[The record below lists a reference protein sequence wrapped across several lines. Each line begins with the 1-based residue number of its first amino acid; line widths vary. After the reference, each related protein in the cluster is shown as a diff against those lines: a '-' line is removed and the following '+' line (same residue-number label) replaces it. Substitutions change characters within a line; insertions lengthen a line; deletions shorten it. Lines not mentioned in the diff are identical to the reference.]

1 MYSYKKFI
9 SFFSILFLYPTIS
22 LATELPED
30 VASGN
35 KYEKSLTGSYY
46 KDYGMTVVSKEGNHP
61 VRAGEKSIRFE
72 VRKGD
77 CGKEKF
83 PGTWDDCKNNR
94 HRHELSGKPFRG
106 ESWYAY
112 SIFIPKDFTVRVHPV
127 KRYLAQF
134 HQKNSWPTLMF
145 RFGYKGYFAMTQWDG
160 EVIDYSKLLDT
171 KDMLGKW
178 NDILIH
184 INSTSKDTGFYKVW
198 VNGELKYNYK
208 GKTTEGNE
216 SYFKF
221 GIYQTRVDE
230 WEQTSMGDYPTDV
243 VYYDEVRT
251 GKVKTEVL
259 ENIR

>member
-1 MYSYKKFI
+1 
-9 SFFSILFLYPTIS
+9 
-22 LATELPED
+22 
-30 VASGN
+30 
-35 KYEKSLTGSYY
+35 
-46 KDYGMTVVSKEGNHP
+46 
-61 VRAGEKSIRFE
+61 
-72 VRKGD
+72 
-77 CGKEKF
+77 
-83 PGTWDDCKNNR
+83 
-94 HRHELSGKPFRG
+94 
-106 ESWYAY
+106 
-112 SIFIPKDFTVRVHPV
+112 
-127 KRYLAQF
+127 
-134 HQKNSWPTLMF
+134 MF